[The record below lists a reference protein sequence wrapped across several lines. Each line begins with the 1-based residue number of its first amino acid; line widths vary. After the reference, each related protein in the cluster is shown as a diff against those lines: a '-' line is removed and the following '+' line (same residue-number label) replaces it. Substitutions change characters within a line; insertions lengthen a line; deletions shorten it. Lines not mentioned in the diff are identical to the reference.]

1 MTLAAGI
8 DIGGTKCL
16 GVVIDDGGGVV
27 EQIKVPTPQQPD
39 ALVARIAQVAR
50 ALPAASTLG
59 VGLPGLVTRDG
70 VVRASPNLPEVKE
83 LDARGALEREL
94 GCPVMVGNDAT
105 CTAIAEWRRG
115 AGRGVDDLVL
125 ITLGTGIGGGFVT
138 GGRLLLGANG
148 FAGEIGH
155 MTVQR
160 HGIPCPCGRNG
171 CWERYASGSGLSALS
186 GGRRGEDVVGACRD
200 GDQAS
205 WTVVEEFA
213 DWVAIGLV
221 NLTNLVDPARIVLA
235 GGLVESADVI
245 ADPIRR
251 CFAGRLYAP
260 DHRPHPELRFGEL
273 GEEAGAIGAALLGAG
288 DQSVVWGT

>member
-16 GVVIDDGGGVV
+16 GVAVADDGTVV
-27 EQIKVPTPQQPD
+27 ERIKVPTPQQPD
-39 ALVARIAQVAR
+39 ELIARIAEVAR
-50 ALPAASTLG
+50 ALPAAGTLG

-83 LDARGALEREL
+83 LDARTILEREL
-94 GCPVMVGNDAT
+94 GLPVAVGNDAT
-105 CTAIAEWRRG
+105 CTALAEWRRG

-125 ITLGTGIGGGFVT
+125 VTLGTGIGGGFVT

-160 HGIPCPCGRNG
+160 HGLPCPCGRNG
-171 CWERYASGSGLSALS
+171 CWERYASGSGLTALS
-186 GGRRGEDVVGACRD
+186 GGRRGEEIVAACRA
-200 GDQAS
+200 GDIAS
-205 WTVVEEFA
+205 LAIVEEFA

-245 ADPIRR
+245 ATPIRR

-260 DHRPHPELRFGEL
+260 GHRPHPELHFGEL

-288 DQSVVWGT
+288 DQSPVWGT